1 MRVGLGVRV
10 GLGLDPVGFIRLPTL
25 LLLLRLMRLPW
36 DLGTPPQVVLVV
48 EVVVGVELVGGALV
62 EEDEEPYVVVAERS
76 FPIPKGARF
85 YRCCT

>member
-1 MRVGLGVRV
+1 MSSSLIEVQTPSSFMFAVA
-10 GLGLDPVGFIRLPTL
+10 ISKSSAEMMRLP
-25 LLLLRLMRLPW
+25 PW
-36 DLGTPPQVVLVV
+36 DLGTLPQVVLVV

-85 YRCCT
+85 DRCCT